1 MRRHPGLQRALALFG
16 IGMRS
21 EAVREWNFSLIGLSD
36 RELLSAAQLACER
49 EIWDRCINSSEKT
62 RAEFDLAQRFPTP
75 HSDELLPRAREIG
88 LDAAYAYGLVRQE
101 SRFITDARS
110 GVGASGLMQVMPATA
125 KWTAKKIGMSD
136 YKPAL
141 LSDRR
146 STSSWAPPT

>member
-75 HSDELLPRAREIG
+75 HSDELLPGRARSAWTRPTPTAWCG
-88 LDAAYAYGLVRQE
+88 RN
-101 SRFITDARS
+101 R
-110 GVGASGLMQVMPATA
+110 ASSPTPA
-125 KWTAKKIGMSD
+125 
-136 YKPAL
+136 PA
-141 LSDRR
+141 
-146 STSSWAPPT
+146 WAPAA